1 LLKVEQFLVGEMAN
15 FTYLLIDELNRSCI
29 LVDPSWDLEVIF
41 DYLKK
46 NSLQI
51 KFIINTHSHF
61 DHTLGNEQVA
71 KVTGAKIMQHKNS
84 PLYKDTELVDG
95 DYISFGN
102 SKINIIHTPGH
113 SKDSICLIL
122 DNRIILTGDT
132 IFVGSCGRLDLPGGS
147 ANEMFDSIYG
157 KLIKLDDRLVVL
169 PGHHYGSKKTSSLQN
184 EKETNFVFKFKNK
197 QDFVSFMKT

>member
-1 LLKVEQFLVGEMAN
+1 MLKVEQFLVGEMAN
-15 FTYLLIDELNRSCI
+15 FTYLLIDDLNRSCI

-84 PLYKDTELVDG
+84 PLYKDTELEDG
-95 DYISFGN
+95 EYISFGN

-122 DNRIILTGDT
+122 DNRIIITGDT

-147 ANEMFDSIYG
+147 ANEMFDSIHG
-157 KLIKLDDRLVVL
+157 KLIKLDDKLVVL

-184 EKETNFVFKFKNK
+184 EKETNFVFKFKNRE
-197 QDFVSFMKT
+197 DFLSFMKT

>member
-1 LLKVEQFLVGEMAN
+1 MAN

-71 KVTGAKIMQHKNS
+71 KVTGAKIMQYKNS
-84 PLYKDTELVDG
+84 PLYKDTELEDG
-95 DYISFGN
+95 DRISFGN

-113 SKDSICLIL
+113 SKD
-122 DNRIILTGDT
+122 
-132 IFVGSCGRLDLPGGS
+132 
-147 ANEMFDSIYG
+147 
-157 KLIKLDDRLVVL
+157 
-169 PGHHYGSKKTSSLQN
+169 
-184 EKETNFVFKFKNK
+184 
-197 QDFVSFMKT
+197 

>member
-46 NSLQI
+46 NSLQV

-61 DHTLGNEQVA
+61 DHTVGNEQVA

-84 PLYKDTELVDG
+84 PLYKDTELEDG
-95 DYISFGN
+95 DHISFGN

-157 KLIKLDDRLVVL
+157 KLFKLDDRLVVL

-184 EKETNFVFKFKNK
+184 EKETNFVFKFKSK
-197 QDFVSFMKT
+197 QDFLSFMKT